1 LPAGDFAGGGGG
13 GRGDEP
19 RPQVPAVSDQLFA
32 SPFELTEELL
42 KAVAE
47 GRQVH
52 GRQRR
57 Q

>member
-32 SPFELTEELL
+32 RPFELAEELL
-42 KAVAE
+42 KTVAE